1 LAASRAVDRRQVTT
15 SALVQEGGC
24 VRSAALPGRFE
35 PAACDDPAAVGRV
48 IGVVAGGSAARLCS
62 DDTDLA
68 GTSRLAQTI
77 CVRHRHGPHPGDIGQ
92 GGGGLRVGDCVV
104 DVDRVGLAPVP
115 EVACDD
121 LRAVYQVAARVGR
134 KVRCPDGTSRL
145 LDLQQTPRPKGC
157 LSRLQGMQD
166 WPR

>member
-1 LAASRAVDRRQVTT
+1 VVLAAGLMGVALVVAVGLAASRAVDRRQVTT

-48 IGVVAGGSAARLCS
+48 IGVVAGGSAARFCP

-77 CVRHRHGPHPGDIGQ
+77 CVRHRHGPIPGTS
-92 GGGGLRVGDCVV
+92 
-104 DVDRVGLAPVP
+104 
-115 EVACDD
+115 
-121 LRAVYQVAARVGR
+121 ARVAGGF
-134 KVRCPDGTSRL
+134 VPATVWSTS
-145 LDLQQTPRPKGC
+145 TGSAWRP
-157 LSRLQGMQD
+157 SQR
-166 WPR
+166 